1 MYVYIIILVLVLAGA
16 FLPRQGSTKST
27 VYLVCWLAT
36 LALFVGFSD
45 MLGGYDRY
53 IYGELFDE
61 VADVRRAGGE
71 IQSAYIFEL
80 YSSEFGFSWLN
91 VAISYI
97 TANRY
102 IFILIL
108 TIVIYSLL
116 FISFKRYVD
125 NYPFALVLFMGLIF
139 FFTFT
144 YLRQLIGVG
153 VGWLSIEYVYK
164 RKFWKFLVVV
174 FLATLIHNS
183 AIILLPVY
191 FLPIKQYS
199 KRAVT
204 VLMVFFFV
212 IGITG
217 VPSAMFDI
225 YGSVTEMEGRGQ
237 SYAENEVGFK
247 IEYILEAFFFLYFL
261 FRNYD
266 KIPKTPARIVLL
278 NMALLFCAILLIFS
292 RSLNGGRLGW
302 YYLIGLISTLSL
314 VIPNAKRI
322 GGQFLVLAIF
332 SCFLFMRILLFAW
345 GPLGTLYPYKSF
357 FTNGVR
363 KGDWVHDKW
372 EYDNGYDTN
381 KFYR

>member
-1 MYVYIIILVLVLAGA
+1 MYIYILILVLALAGA
-16 FLPRQGSTKST
+16 FLLKQGSTKST
-27 VYLVCWLAT
+27 VFLVCWLAT

-116 FISFKRYVD
+116 FISFKKYVD

-144 YLRQLIGVG
+144 YLRQLVGVG

-164 RKFWKFLVVV
+164 RKLWKFLAIVL
-174 FLATLIHNS
+174 LATLIHNS
-183 AIILLPVY
+183 AIILLPIY

-199 KRAVT
+199 KKLVI
-204 VLMVFFFV
+204 VLMVFCFIV
-212 IGITG
+212 GITG
-217 VPSAMFDI
+217 IPSAVFDI
-225 YGSVTEMEGRGQ
+225 YGSVSEMEGRGQ
-237 SYAENEVGFK
+237 NYAQNEVGFK
-247 IEYILEAFFFLYFL
+247 IEYILEAFFFLYFIL
-261 FRNYD
+261 RNYE
-266 KIPKTPARIVLL
+266 KVPKTPTRIVLL
-278 NMALLFCAILLIFS
+278 NMALLFCAVLLIFS

-314 VIPNAKRI
+314 VVPNGKRI
-322 GGQFLVLAIF
+322 GGQFLVLSIF
-332 SCFLFMRILLFAW
+332 SCFLFLRILLFAW

-372 EYDNGYDTN
+372 EYDQDYDRD

>member
-1 MYVYIIILVLVLAGA
+1 MYIYILILVLALAGA
-16 FLPRQGSTKST
+16 FLLKQGSTKST
-27 VYLVCWLAT
+27 VFLVCWLAT

-116 FISFKRYVD
+116 FISFKKYVD

-144 YLRQLIGVG
+144 YLRQLVGVG

-164 RKFWKFLVVV
+164 RKLWKFLAIVL
-174 FLATLIHNS
+174 LATLIHNS
-183 AIILLPVY
+183 AIILLPIY

-199 KRAVT
+199 KKLVI
-204 VLMVFFFV
+204 VFMVFCFIV
-212 IGITG
+212 GITG
-217 VPSAMFDI
+217 IPSAVFDI
-225 YGSVTEMEGRGQ
+225 YGSVSEMEGRGQ
-237 SYAENEVGFK
+237 NYAQNEVGFK
-247 IEYILEAFFFLYFL
+247 IEYILEAFFFLYFIL
-261 FRNYD
+261 RNYE
-266 KIPKTPARIVLL
+266 KVPKTPTRIVLL
-278 NMALLFCAILLIFS
+278 NMALLFCAVLLIFS

-314 VIPNAKRI
+314 VVPNGKRI
-322 GGQFLVLAIF
+322 GGQFLVLSIF
-332 SCFLFMRILLFAW
+332 SCFLFLRILLFTW

-372 EYDNGYDTN
+372 EYDQDYDRD

>member
-1 MYVYIIILVLVLAGA
+1 MYIYIIILVLALVGA
-16 FLPRQGSTKST
+16 FLLKQGSMKST
-27 VYLVCWLAT
+27 AYLVCWLGT

-61 VADVRRAGGE
+61 VADVNRAGGDVHA
-71 IQSAYIFEL
+71 AYIFEL

-102 IFILIL
+102 IFIFIL
-108 TIVIYSLL
+108 TIVIYALL
-116 FISFKRYVD
+116 FVSFKRYVD
-125 NYPFALVLFMGLIF
+125 NYPFALVLFLGLIF

-144 YLRQLIGVG
+144 YLRQLVGVG

-164 RKFWKFLVVV
+164 RKLWKFLAIVL
-174 FLATLIHNS
+174 LATLIHNS
-183 AIILLPVY
+183 AIILLLVY

-204 VLMVFFFV
+204 VLMVFCFV
-212 IGITG
+212 LGITG
-217 VPSAMFDI
+217 IPSAMFDI

-237 SYAENEVGFK
+237 NYAENEVGFK
-247 IEYILEAFFFLYFL
+247 IEYILEAFFFLYFI

-266 KIPKTPARIVLL
+266 KIPKTPARIVMM
-278 NMALLFCAILLIFS
+278 NMALLFCAVLLIFS

-302 YYLIGLISTLSL
+302 YYLIGLISTLSFI
-314 VIPNAKRI
+314 VPNPKRI
-322 GGQFLVLAIF
+322 TGQYLVLATF
-332 SCFLFMRILLFAW
+332 SSFLYLRILLFAW

-372 EYDNGYDTN
+372 EYDQDYDRD

>member
-1 MYVYIIILVLVLAGA
+1 MYIYILILVLALAGA
-16 FLPRQGSTKST
+16 FLLKQGSTKST
-27 VYLVCWLAT
+27 VFLVCWLAT

-116 FISFKRYVD
+116 FISFKKYVD

-144 YLRQLIGVG
+144 YLRQLVGVG

-164 RKFWKFLVVV
+164 RKLWKFLAIVL
-174 FLATLIHNS
+174 LATLIHNS
-183 AIILLPVY
+183 AIILLPIY

-199 KRAVT
+199 KKLVI
-204 VLMVFFFV
+204 VLMVFCFIV
-212 IGITG
+212 GITG
-217 VPSAMFDI
+217 IPSAVFDI
-225 YGSVTEMEGRGQ
+225 YGSVSEMEGRGQ
-237 SYAENEVGFK
+237 NYAQNEVGFK
-247 IEYILEAFFFLYFL
+247 IEYILEAFFFLYFIL
-261 FRNYD
+261 RNYE
-266 KIPKTPARIVLL
+266 KVPKTPTKIVLL
-278 NMALLFCAILLIFS
+278 NVALLFCAVLLIFS

-314 VIPNAKRI
+314 VVPNGKRI
-322 GGQFLVLAIF
+322 GGQFLVLSIF
-332 SCFLFMRILLFAW
+332 SCFLFLRILLFAW

-372 EYDNGYDTN
+372 EYDQDYDRD

>member
-1 MYVYIIILVLVLAGA
+1 MYVYIFILVLALACA
-16 FLPRQGSTKST
+16 FLLKQGSTKST
-27 VYLVCWLAT
+27 AYLACWLAA

-53 IYGELFDE
+53 IYAELFDE
-61 VADVRRAGGE
+61 VADVQRTGGDVKT
-71 IQSAYIFEL
+71 AYIFEL
-80 YSSEFGFSWLN
+80 YPSEFGFSWLN
-91 VAISYI
+91 VAVSYI

-108 TIVIYSLL
+108 TIVIYALL

-164 RKFWKFLVVV
+164 KKFWKFLVVV
-174 FLATLIHNS
+174 LLATLIHNS
-183 AIILLPVY
+183 AIILFPVY
-191 FLPIKQYS
+191 FFPVKQYP
-199 KRAVT
+199 KRT
-204 VLMVFFFV
+204 VILLMVFCFI

-217 VPSAMFDI
+217 IPSSIFEI
-225 YGSVTEMEGRGQ
+225 YGSVSEMEGRGQ

-247 IEYILEAFFFLYFL
+247 VEYILEAFFFLYFI
-261 FRNYD
+261 FRNYE

-302 YYLIGLISTLSL
+302 YYLIGLISTLSFL
-314 VIPNAKRI
+314 VPNVKRI
-322 GGQFLVLAIF
+322 TGQYLVLAAF
-332 SCFLFMRILLFAW
+332 SCFLYLRILLFAW

-363 KGDWVHDKW
+363 EGDWVHEKW

-381 KFYR
+381 KFHR

>member
-1 MYVYIIILVLVLAGA
+1 MYIYILILVLALAGA
-16 FLPRQGSTKST
+16 FLLKQGNAKST
-27 VYLVCWLAT
+27 VYLGCWLAT

-61 VADVRRAGGE
+61 VADVKRAGGE
-71 IQSAYIFEL
+71 VQTAYIFEL
-80 YSSEFGFSWLN
+80 YPSEFCFSWLN

-108 TIVIYSLL
+108 TIVIYTLL
-116 FISFKRYVD
+116 FISFKRYVE
-125 NYPFALVLFMGLIF
+125 NYPFALVLFLGLIF

-164 RKFWKFLVVV
+164 KKFWKFLVVV
-174 FLATLIHNS
+174 LLATLIHNS

-204 VLMVFFFV
+204 VLMVFCFV
-212 IGITG
+212 LGITG
-217 VPSAMFDI
+217 IPSAMFDI

-237 SYAENEVGFK
+237 NYAENEVGFK
-247 IEYILEAFFFLYFL
+247 IEYILEAFFFLYFI

-266 KIPKTPARIVLL
+266 KVPKTPARIVMM
-278 NMALLFCAILLIFS
+278 NMALLFCAVLLIFS

-302 YYLIGLISTLSL
+302 YYLIGMISTLSL
-314 VIPNAKRI
+314 IVPNAKRI
-322 GGQFLVLAIF
+322 RDQYLVLAIF
-332 SCFLFMRILLFAW
+332 SCFLYLRILLFAW

-372 EYDNGYDTN
+372 EYDQDYDRD

>member
-1 MYVYIIILVLVLAGA
+1 MYIYIIILVLALVGA
-16 FLPRQGSTKST
+16 FLLKQGSMKST
-27 VYLVCWLAT
+27 AYLVCWLGT

-61 VADVRRAGGE
+61 VADVNRAGGDVHA
-71 IQSAYIFEL
+71 AYIFEL

-108 TIVIYSLL
+108 TIVIYTLL
-116 FISFKRYVD
+116 FISFKRYVE
-125 NYPFALVLFMGLIF
+125 NYPFALVLFLGLIF

-144 YLRQLIGVG
+144 YLRQIVGVG

-164 RKFWKFLVVV
+164 RKLWKFLAIVL
-174 FLATLIHNS
+174 LATLIHNS
-183 AIILLPVY
+183 AIILLLVY

-204 VLMVFFFV
+204 VLMVFCFV
-212 IGITG
+212 LGITG
-217 VPSAMFDI
+217 IPSAMFDI

-237 SYAENEVGFK
+237 NYAENEVGFK
-247 IEYILEAFFFLYFL
+247 IEYILEAFFFLYFI

-266 KIPKTPARIVLL
+266 KIPKTPARIVMM
-278 NMALLFCAILLIFS
+278 NMALLFCAVLLIFS

-302 YYLIGLISTLSL
+302 YYLIGLISTLSFI
-314 VIPNAKRI
+314 VPNPKRI
-322 GGQFLVLAIF
+322 TGQYLVLATF
-332 SCFLFMRILLFAW
+332 SSFLYLRILLFAW

-372 EYDNGYDTN
+372 EYDQDYDRD

>member
-1 MYVYIIILVLVLAGA
+1 MYIYILILVLALAGA
-16 FLPRQGSTKST
+16 FLLKQGSTKST
-27 VYLVCWLAT
+27 AYLVCWLAT

-61 VADVRRAGGE
+61 VADVRRAGGN
-71 IQSAYIFEL
+71 IQAAYIFEL

-108 TIVIYSLL
+108 TIVIYALL

-144 YLRQLIGVG
+144 YLRQLVGVG

-164 RKFWKFLVVV
+164 RKLWKFLTIVL
-174 FLATLIHNS
+174 LATLIHNS
-183 AIILLPVY
+183 AIILLPIY

-199 KRAVT
+199 KKLVI
-204 VLMVFFFV
+204 VLMVFCFIV
-212 IGITG
+212 GITG
-217 VPSAMFDI
+217 IPSAVFDI
-225 YGSVTEMEGRGQ
+225 YGSVSEMEGRGQ
-237 SYAENEVGFK
+237 NYAENEVGFK
-247 IEYILEAFFFLYFL
+247 IEYILEAFFFLYFIL
-261 FRNYD
+261 CNYE
-266 KIPKTPARIVLL
+266 KVPKTPAKIVLL
-278 NMALLFCAILLIFS
+278 NMALLFCAVLLIFS

-314 VIPNAKRI
+314 VVPNAKRI
-322 GGQFLVLAIF
+322 GGQFLVLSIF
-332 SCFLFMRILLFAW
+332 SCFLFLRILLFAW

-372 EYDNGYDTN
+372 EYNQDYDLD
-381 KFYR
+381 KFHR

>member
-1 MYVYIIILVLVLAGA
+1 MYIYILILVLALAGA
-16 FLPRQGSTKST
+16 FLLKQGSTKST
-27 VYLVCWLAT
+27 VFLVCWLAT

-116 FISFKRYVD
+116 FISFKKYVD

-144 YLRQLIGVG
+144 YLRQLVGVG

-164 RKFWKFLVVV
+164 RKLWKFLAIVL
-174 FLATLIHNS
+174 LATLIHNS
-183 AIILLPVY
+183 AIILLPIY

-199 KRAVT
+199 KKLVI
-204 VLMVFFFV
+204 VLMVFCFIV
-212 IGITG
+212 GITG
-217 VPSAMFDI
+217 IPSAVFDI
-225 YGSVTEMEGRGQ
+225 YGSVSEMEGRGQ
-237 SYAENEVGFK
+237 NYAQNEVGFK
-247 IEYILEAFFFLYFL
+247 IEYILEAFFFLYFIL
-261 FRNYD
+261 RNYE
-266 KIPKTPARIVLL
+266 KVPKTRTRIVLL
-278 NMALLFCAILLIFS
+278 NMALLFCAVLLIFS

-314 VIPNAKRI
+314 VVPNGKRI
-322 GGQFLVLAIF
+322 GGQFLVLSIF
-332 SCFLFMRILLFAW
+332 SCFLFLRIILFAW

-372 EYDNGYDTN
+372 EYDQDYDRD

>member
-1 MYVYIIILVLVLAGA
+1 MYIYIFILVLALAGA
-16 FLPRQGSTKST
+16 FLLKQGSTKST
-27 VYLVCWLAT
+27 AYLVCWLAT

-61 VADVRRAGGE
+61 VADVKRAGGDV
-71 IQSAYIFEL
+71 QTAYIFEL
-80 YSSEFGFSWLN
+80 YPSEFGFSWLN
-91 VAISYI
+91 VAISYV

-108 TIVIYSLL
+108 TIVIYALL
-116 FISFKRYVD
+116 LISFKRYVD

-144 YLRQLIGVG
+144 YLRQLVGVG

-164 RKFWKFLVVV
+164 RKLWKFLAIV

-183 AIILLPVY
+183 AIILLPIY

-199 KRAVT
+199 KKMVI
-204 VLMVFFFV
+204 VLMVFCFIV
-212 IGITG
+212 GITAI
-217 VPSAMFDI
+217 PSTVFDI
-225 YGSVTEMEGRGQ
+225 YGSV
-237 SYAENEVGFK
+237 S
-247 IEYILEAFFFLYFL
+247 
-261 FRNYD
+261 RNYEQV
-266 KIPKTPARIVLL
+266 PKTPAKIVLL
-278 NMALLFCAILLIFS
+278 NMALLFCAVLLIFS

-302 YYLIGLISTLSL
+302 YYLIGLIATLSL
-314 VIPNAKRI
+314 VVPNAKRI
-322 GGQFLVLAIF
+322 GGQFLVLSIF
-332 SCFLFMRILLFAW
+332 SCFLFLRILLFAW

>member
-1 MYVYIIILVLVLAGA
+1 MYIYILILVLALAGA
-16 FLPRQGSTKST
+16 FLLKQGSTKST
-27 VYLVCWLAT
+27 AYLVCWLAT

-53 IYGELFDE
+53 IYSELFDE
-61 VADVRRAGGE
+61 VADVKRAGGDV
-71 IQSAYIFEL
+71 QTAYIFEL
-80 YSSEFGFSWLN
+80 YPSEFGFSWLN
-91 VAISYI
+91 VAISYV

-108 TIVIYSLL
+108 TIVIYALL

-125 NYPFALVLFMGLIF
+125 NYPFAVVLFMGLIF

-144 YLRQLIGVG
+144 YLRQLVGVG

-164 RKFWKFLVVV
+164 KKFWKFLVVV
-174 FLATLIHNS
+174 LLATLIHNS
-183 AIILLPVY
+183 AIILLPIY

-199 KRAVT
+199 KKMVI
-204 VLMVFFFV
+204 VLMVFCFIV
-212 IGITG
+212 GITAI
-217 VPSAMFDI
+217 PSTVFDI
-225 YGSVTEMEGRGQ
+225 YGSVSEMEGRGQ
-237 SYAENEVGFK
+237 NYAENEVGFK
-247 IEYILEAFFFLYFL
+247 IEYILEAFFFLYFIL
-261 FRNYD
+261 RNYEQV
-266 KIPKTPARIVLL
+266 PKTPARIVLL
-278 NMALLFCAILLIFS
+278 NMALLFCAVLLIFS

-302 YYLIGLISTLSL
+302 YYLIGLIATLSL
-314 VIPNAKRI
+314 IVPNAKRM
-322 GGQFLVLAIF
+322 GGQYLVLAIF
-332 SCFLFMRILLFAW
+332 SCFLYLRILLFAW

>member
-1 MYVYIIILVLVLAGA
+1 MYIYILILVLALAGA
-16 FLPRQGSTKST
+16 FLLKQGSTKST
-27 VYLVCWLAT
+27 AYLVCWLAT

-61 VADVRRAGGE
+61 VADVRRAGGN
-71 IQSAYIFEL
+71 IQAAYIFEL

-108 TIVIYSLL
+108 TIVIYALL

-144 YLRQLIGVG
+144 YLRQLVGVG

-164 RKFWKFLVVV
+164 RKLWKFLTIVL
-174 FLATLIHNS
+174 LATLIHNS
-183 AIILLPVY
+183 AIILLPIY

-199 KRAVT
+199 KKLVI
-204 VLMVFFFV
+204 VLMVFCF
-212 IGITG
+212 ILGITG
-217 VPSAMFDI
+217 IPSAVFDI
-225 YGSVTEMEGRGQ
+225 YGSVSEMEGRGQ
-237 SYAENEVGFK
+237 NYAENEVGFK
-247 IEYILEAFFFLYFL
+247 IEYILEAFFFLYFIL
-261 FRNYD
+261 CNYE
-266 KIPKTPARIVLL
+266 KVPKTPAKIVLL
-278 NMALLFCAILLIFS
+278 NMALLFCAVLLIFS

-314 VIPNAKRI
+314 VVPNAKRI
-322 GGQFLVLAIF
+322 GGQFLVLSIF
-332 SCFLFMRILLFAW
+332 SCFLFLRILLFAW

-372 EYDNGYDTN
+372 EYNQDYDLD
-381 KFYR
+381 KFHR

>member
-1 MYVYIIILVLVLAGA
+1 MYIYILILVLALAGA
-16 FLPRQGSTKST
+16 FLLKQGSTKST
-27 VYLVCWLAT
+27 VFLVCWLAT

-116 FISFKRYVD
+116 FISFKKYVD

-144 YLRQLIGVG
+144 YLRQLVGVG

-164 RKFWKFLVVV
+164 RKLWKFLAIVL
-174 FLATLIHNS
+174 LATLIHNS
-183 AIILLPVY
+183 AIILLSIY

-199 KRAVT
+199 KKLVI
-204 VLMVFFFV
+204 VLMVFCFIV
-212 IGITG
+212 GITG
-217 VPSAMFDI
+217 IPSAVFDI
-225 YGSVTEMEGRGQ
+225 YGSVSEMEGRGQ
-237 SYAENEVGFK
+237 NYAQNEVGFK
-247 IEYILEAFFFLYFL
+247 IEYILEAFFFLYFIL
-261 FRNYD
+261 RNYE
-266 KIPKTPARIVLL
+266 KVPKTRTRIVLL
-278 NMALLFCAILLIFS
+278 NMALLFCAVLLIFS

-314 VIPNAKRI
+314 VVPNGKRI
-322 GGQFLVLAIF
+322 GGQFLVLSIF
-332 SCFLFMRILLFAW
+332 SCFLFLRILLFAW

-372 EYDNGYDTN
+372 EYDQDYDRD

>member
-1 MYVYIIILVLVLAGA
+1 MYIYILILVLALAGA
-16 FLPRQGSTKST
+16 FLLKQGNAKST
-27 VYLVCWLAT
+27 VYLGCWLAT

-61 VADVRRAGGE
+61 VADVKRAGGDV
-71 IQSAYIFEL
+71 QTAYIFEL
-80 YSSEFGFSWLN
+80 YPSEFCFSWLN

-108 TIVIYSLL
+108 TIVIYTLL

-164 RKFWKFLVVV
+164 KKFWKFLVVV
-174 FLATLIHNS
+174 LLATLIHNS

-204 VLMVFFFV
+204 VLMVFCFV
-212 IGITG
+212 LGITG
-217 VPSAMFDI
+217 IPSAMFDI

-237 SYAENEVGFK
+237 NYAENEVGFK
-247 IEYILEAFFFLYFL
+247 IEYILEAFFFLYFI

-266 KIPKTPARIVLL
+266 KVPKTPARIVMM
-278 NMALLFCAILLIFS
+278 NMALLFCAVLLIFS

-302 YYLIGLISTLSL
+302 YYLIGMISTLSL
-314 VIPNAKRI
+314 IVPNGKRI
-322 GGQFLVLAIF
+322 RDQYLVLAIF
-332 SCFLFMRILLFAW
+332 SCFLYLRILLFAW

-372 EYDNGYDTN
+372 EYDQDYDRD

>member
-1 MYVYIIILVLVLAGA
+1 MYIYILILVLALAGA
-16 FLPRQGSTKST
+16 FLLKQGSTKST
-27 VYLVCWLAT
+27 VFLVCWLAT

-116 FISFKRYVD
+116 FISFKKYVD

-144 YLRQLIGVG
+144 YLRQLVGVG

-164 RKFWKFLVVV
+164 RKLWKFLAIVL
-174 FLATLIHNS
+174 LATLIHNS
-183 AIILLPVY
+183 AIILLPIY

-199 KRAVT
+199 KKLVI
-204 VLMVFFFV
+204 VLMVFCFIV
-212 IGITG
+212 GITG
-217 VPSAMFDI
+217 IPSAVFDI
-225 YGSVTEMEGRGQ
+225 YGSVSEMEGRGQ
-237 SYAENEVGFK
+237 NYAQNEVGFK
-247 IEYILEAFFFLYFL
+247 IEYILEAFFFLYFIL
-261 FRNYD
+261 RNYE
-266 KIPKTPARIVLL
+266 KVPKTPTKIVLL
-278 NMALLFCAILLIFS
+278 NMALLFCAVLLIFS

-314 VIPNAKRI
+314 VVPNGKRI
-322 GGQFLVLAIF
+322 GGQFLVLSIF
-332 SCFLFMRILLFAW
+332 SCFLFLRILLFAW

-372 EYDNGYDTN
+372 EYDQDYDRD

>member
-1 MYVYIIILVLVLAGA
+1 MYIYILILVLALAGA
-16 FLPRQGSTKST
+16 FLLKQGSTKST
-27 VYLVCWLAT
+27 VFLVCWLAT

-80 YSSEFGFSWLN
+80 YSSEFG
-91 VAISYI
+91 
-97 TANRY
+97 
-102 IFILIL
+102 LIL

-116 FISFKRYVD
+116 FISFKKYVD

-144 YLRQLIGVG
+144 YLRQLVGVG

-164 RKFWKFLVVV
+164 RKLWKFLAIVL
-174 FLATLIHNS
+174 LATLIHNS
-183 AIILLPVY
+183 AIILLPIY

-199 KRAVT
+199 KKLVI
-204 VLMVFFFV
+204 VLMVFCFIV
-212 IGITG
+212 GITG
-217 VPSAMFDI
+217 IPSAVFDI
-225 YGSVTEMEGRGQ
+225 YGSVSEMEGRGQ
-237 SYAENEVGFK
+237 NYAQNEVGFK
-247 IEYILEAFFFLYFL
+247 IEYILEAFFFLYFIL
-261 FRNYD
+261 RNYE
-266 KIPKTPARIVLL
+266 KVPKTRTRIVLL
-278 NMALLFCAILLIFS
+278 NMALLFCAVLLIFS

-314 VIPNAKRI
+314 VVPNGKRI
-322 GGQFLVLAIF
+322 GGQFLVLSIF
-332 SCFLFMRILLFAW
+332 SCFLFLRILLFAW

-372 EYDNGYDTN
+372 EYDQDYDRD

>member
-1 MYVYIIILVLVLAGA
+1 MYIYILILVLALAGA
-16 FLPRQGSTKST
+16 FLLKQGSTKST
-27 VYLVCWLAT
+27 VFLVCWLAT

-116 FISFKRYVD
+116 FISFKKYVD

-144 YLRQLIGVG
+144 YLRQLVGVG
-153 VGWLSIEYVYK
+153 AGWLSIEYVYK
-164 RKFWKFLVVV
+164 RKLWKFLAIVL
-174 FLATLIHNS
+174 LATLIHNS
-183 AIILLPVY
+183 AIILLPIY

-199 KRAVT
+199 KKLVI
-204 VLMVFFFV
+204 VLMVFCFIV
-212 IGITG
+212 GITG
-217 VPSAMFDI
+217 IPSAVFDI
-225 YGSVTEMEGRGQ
+225 YGSVSEMEGRGQ
-237 SYAENEVGFK
+237 NYAQNEVGFK
-247 IEYILEAFFFLYFL
+247 IEYILEAFFFLYFIL
-261 FRNYD
+261 RNYE
-266 KIPKTPARIVLL
+266 KVPKTPTRIVLL
-278 NMALLFCAILLIFS
+278 NMALLFCAVLLIFS

-314 VIPNAKRI
+314 VVPNGKRI
-322 GGQFLVLAIF
+322 GGQFLVLSIF
-332 SCFLFMRILLFAW
+332 SCFLFLRILLFAW

-372 EYDNGYDTN
+372 EYDQDYDRD

>member
-1 MYVYIIILVLVLAGA
+1 MYIYIIILVLALVGA
-16 FLPRQGSTKST
+16 FLLKQGSMKST
-27 VYLVCWLAT
+27 AYLVCWLGT

-61 VADVRRAGGE
+61 VADVNRAGGDVHA
-71 IQSAYIFEL
+71 AYIFEL

-108 TIVIYSLL
+108 TIVIYTLL
-116 FISFKRYVD
+116 FISFKRYVE
-125 NYPFALVLFMGLIF
+125 NYPFALVLFLGLIF

-144 YLRQLIGVG
+144 YLRQLVGVG

-164 RKFWKFLVVV
+164 RKLWKFLAIVL
-174 FLATLIHNS
+174 LATLIHNS
-183 AIILLPVY
+183 AIILLLVY

-204 VLMVFFFV
+204 VLMVFCFV
-212 IGITG
+212 LGITG
-217 VPSAMFDI
+217 IPSAMFDI

-237 SYAENEVGFK
+237 NYAENEVGFK
-247 IEYILEAFFFLYFL
+247 IEYILEAFFFLYFI

-266 KIPKTPARIVLL
+266 KIPKTPARIVMM
-278 NMALLFCAILLIFS
+278 NMALLFCAVLLIFS

-302 YYLIGLISTLSL
+302 YYLIGLISTLSFI
-314 VIPNAKRI
+314 VPNPKRI
-322 GGQFLVLAIF
+322 TGQYLVLATF
-332 SCFLFMRILLFAW
+332 SSFLYLLFAW

-372 EYDNGYDTN
+372 EYDQDYDRD

>member
-1 MYVYIIILVLVLAGA
+1 MYIYILILVLALAGA
-16 FLPRQGSTKST
+16 FLLKQGSTKST
-27 VYLVCWLAT
+27 VFLVCWLAT

-116 FISFKRYVD
+116 FISFKKYVD

-144 YLRQLIGVG
+144 YLRQLVGVG

-164 RKFWKFLVVV
+164 RKLWKFLAIVL
-174 FLATLIHNS
+174 LATLIHNS
-183 AIILLPVY
+183 AIILLPIY

-199 KRAVT
+199 KKLVI
-204 VLMVFFFV
+204 VLMVFCFIV
-212 IGITG
+212 GITG
-217 VPSAMFDI
+217 IPSAVFDI
-225 YGSVTEMEGRGQ
+225 YGSVSEMEGRGQ
-237 SYAENEVGFK
+237 NYAQNEVGFK
-247 IEYILEAFFFLYFL
+247 IEYILEAFFFLYFIL
-261 FRNYD
+261 RNYE
-266 KIPKTPARIVLL
+266 KVPKTPTRIVLL
-278 NMALLFCAILLIFS
+278 NMALLFCAVLLIFS

-314 VIPNAKRI
+314 VVPNGKRI
-322 GGQFLVLAIF
+322 GGQFLVLSIF
-332 SCFLFMRILLFAW
+332 SCFLFLRILLFTW

-372 EYDNGYDTN
+372 EYDQDYDRD

>member
-1 MYVYIIILVLVLAGA
+1 MYIYILILVLALAGA
-16 FLPRQGSTKST
+16 FLLKQGSTKST
-27 VYLVCWLAT
+27 AYLVCWLAT
-36 LALFVGFSD
+36 FALFVGFSD

-61 VADVRRAGGE
+61 VADVRRAGGN

-116 FISFKRYVD
+116 FISFKKYVD

-144 YLRQLIGVG
+144 YLRQLVGVG

-164 RKFWKFLVVV
+164 RKLWKFLAIVL
-174 FLATLIHNS
+174 LATLIHNS
-183 AIILLPVY
+183 AIILLPIY

-199 KRAVT
+199 KKLVI
-204 VLMVFFFV
+204 VLMLFCFIV
-212 IGITG
+212 GITG
-217 VPSAMFDI
+217 IPSAVFDI
-225 YGSVTEMEGRGQ
+225 YGSVSEMEGRGQ
-237 SYAENEVGFK
+237 NYAQNEVGFK
-247 IEYILEAFFFLYFL
+247 IEYILEAFFFLYFIL
-261 FRNYD
+261 RNYE
-266 KIPKTPARIVLL
+266 KVPKTPTRIVLL
-278 NMALLFCAILLIFS
+278 NMALLFCAVLLIFS

-314 VIPNAKRI
+314 VVPNGKRI
-322 GGQFLVLAIF
+322 GGQFLVLSIF
-332 SCFLFMRILLFAW
+332 SCFLFLRILLFAW

-372 EYDNGYDTN
+372 EYDQDYDRD

>member
-1 MYVYIIILVLVLAGA
+1 MYIYILILVLALAGA
-16 FLPRQGSTKST
+16 FLLKQGSTKST
-27 VYLVCWLAT
+27 VFLVCWLAT

-116 FISFKRYVD
+116 FISFKKYVD

-144 YLRQLIGVG
+144 YLRQLVGVG

-164 RKFWKFLVVV
+164 RKLWKFLAIVL
-174 FLATLIHNS
+174 LATLIHNS
-183 AIILLPVY
+183 AIILLPIY

-199 KRAVT
+199 KKLVI
-204 VLMVFFFV
+204 VLMVFCFIV
-212 IGITG
+212 GITG
-217 VPSAMFDI
+217 IPSAVFDI
-225 YGSVTEMEGRGQ
+225 YGSVSEMEGRGQ
-237 SYAENEVGFK
+237 NYAQNEVGFK
-247 IEYILEAFFFLYFL
+247 IEYILEAFFFLYFIL
-261 FRNYD
+261 RNYE
-266 KIPKTPARIVLL
+266 KVPKTRTRIVLL
-278 NMALLFCAILLIFS
+278 NMALLFCAVLLIFS

-314 VIPNAKRI
+314 VVPNGKRI
-322 GGQFLVLAIF
+322 GGQFLVLSIF
-332 SCFLFMRILLFAW
+332 SCFLFLRILLFAW

-372 EYDNGYDTN
+372 EYDQDYDRD

>member
-1 MYVYIIILVLVLAGA
+1 MYIYILILVLALAGA
-16 FLPRQGSTKST
+16 FLLKQGSTKST
-27 VYLVCWLAT
+27 VFLVCWLAT

-102 IFILIL
+102 IFILII

-116 FISFKRYVD
+116 FISFKKYVD

-144 YLRQLIGVG
+144 YLRQLVGVG

-164 RKFWKFLVVV
+164 RKLWKFLAIV
-174 FLATLIHNS
+174 FFATLIHNS
-183 AIILLPVY
+183 AIILLPIY

-199 KRAVT
+199 KKLVI
-204 VLMVFFFV
+204 VLMVFCFIV
-212 IGITG
+212 GITG
-217 VPSAMFDI
+217 IPSAVFDI
-225 YGSVTEMEGRGQ
+225 YGSVSEMEGRGQ
-237 SYAENEVGFK
+237 NYAQNEVGFK
-247 IEYILEAFFFLYFL
+247 IEYILEAFFFLYFIL
-261 FRNYD
+261 RNYE
-266 KIPKTPARIVLL
+266 KVPKTPTRIVLL
-278 NMALLFCAILLIFS
+278 NMALLFCAVLLIFS

-314 VIPNAKRI
+314 VVPNGKRI
-322 GGQFLVLAIF
+322 GGQFLVLSIF
-332 SCFLFMRILLFAW
+332 SCFLFLRILLFAW

-372 EYDNGYDTN
+372 EYDQDYDRD

>member
-1 MYVYIIILVLVLAGA
+1 MYIYILILVLALAGA
-16 FLPRQGSTKST
+16 FLLNQGSTKST

-36 LALFVGFSD
+36 LALVVGLSD

-61 VADVRRAGGE
+61 VADVNRAGGN
-71 IQSAYIFEL
+71 IVTAYIFEQ
-80 YSSEFGFSWLN
+80 YASELGFCWIN
-91 VAISYI
+91 VAISYL

-102 IFILIL
+102 IYILIV
-108 TIVIYSLL
+108 TVSIYALL
-116 FISFKRYVD
+116 FISFKRYID

-164 RKFWKFLVVV
+164 KKFWKFLVVV
-174 FLATLIHNS
+174 LLATLIHNS

-204 VLMVFFFV
+204 VLMVFCFV
-212 IGITG
+212 LGITG
-217 VPSAMFDI
+217 IPSAMFDI

-237 SYAENEVGFK
+237 NYAENEVGFK
-247 IEYILEAFFFLYFL
+247 IEYILEAFFFLYFI

-266 KIPKTPARIVLL
+266 KVPKTPARIVMM
-278 NMALLFCAILLIFS
+278 NMALLFCAVLLIFS

-302 YYLIGLISTLSL
+302 YYLIGMISTLSL
-314 VIPNAKRI
+314 IVPNAKRI
-322 GGQFLVLAIF
+322 RGQYLVLAIF
-332 SCFLFMRILLFAW
+332 SCFLYLRILLFAW

-372 EYDNGYDTN
+372 EYDQDYDRD

>member
-1 MYVYIIILVLVLAGA
+1 MYIYILILVLALAGA
-16 FLPRQGSTKST
+16 FLLKQGSTKST
-27 VYLVCWLAT
+27 VFLVCWLAT
-36 LALFVGFSD
+36 FALFVGFSD

-116 FISFKRYVD
+116 FISFKKYVD

-144 YLRQLIGVG
+144 YLRQLVGVG

-164 RKFWKFLVVV
+164 RKLWKFLAIVL
-174 FLATLIHNS
+174 LATLIHNS
-183 AIILLPVY
+183 AIILLPIY

-199 KRAVT
+199 KKLVI
-204 VLMVFFFV
+204 VLMVFCFIV
-212 IGITG
+212 GITG
-217 VPSAMFDI
+217 IPSAVFDI
-225 YGSVTEMEGRGQ
+225 YGSVSEMEGRGQ
-237 SYAENEVGFK
+237 NYAQNEVGFK
-247 IEYILEAFFFLYFL
+247 IEYILEAFFFLYFIL
-261 FRNYD
+261 RNYE
-266 KIPKTPARIVLL
+266 KVPKTRTRIVLL
-278 NMALLFCAILLIFS
+278 NMALLFCAVLLIFS

-314 VIPNAKRI
+314 VVPNGKRI
-322 GGQFLVLAIF
+322 GGQFLVLSIF
-332 SCFLFMRILLFAW
+332 SCFLFLRILLFAW

-372 EYDNGYDTN
+372 EYDQDYDRD